1 MSRLLRKRKKL
12 KGKELTQ
19 AVIDLQDETADLQ
32 DQINT
37 IELTPGPQ
45 GDTGATGADG
55 GNDDADGVEITF
67 AREFGA
73 TGTGRALD
81 LNGTNQFT
89 GTTPPDV
96 TLNGQSLTFRSM
108 SLIPGTNMQ
117 QVIFDLPP
125 SLLAGT
131 LQGQTK

>member
-1 MSRLLRKRKKL
+1 
-12 KGKELTQ
+12 
-19 AVIDLQDETADLQ
+19 
-32 DQINT
+32 
-37 IELTPGPQ
+37 
-45 GDTGATGADG
+45 
-55 GNDDADGVEITF
+55 
-67 AREFGA
+67 
-73 TGTGRALD
+73 LD